1 MSELKTN
8 VLYYG
13 DNLDIL
19 RHHIPDESVDLI
31 YLDPPFNSK
40 RSYNVLFKEASGA
53 GSQAQIEAFE
63 DTWHWDGAAPAY
75 EEMMTKGPANVR
87 RILGALVD
95 GLGHNDV
102 TAYLAMMAIRLVEL
116 RRVLKSTGSLYLHC
130 DPTAGPYL
138 RVVMDA
144 IFDPRNF
151 RNEIVW
157 QRTEGHSDAKRFGSI
172 HDLLLCYRGGPG
184 TSFKPIRVPYGEAQL
199 KRYKYKDGG
208 GLYRAENLTGA
219 GTSPKRTV
227 EWRGVHP
234 GVNRHWM
241 WSIEEMERLVAEGRI
256 LFRRDGKPRKD
267 GLKVYLTQAEGKAVG
282 DVWSDI
288 PRIPN
293 TSSERLGYPT
303 QKPLALLER
312 IINASSGSDDIVLDP
327 FCGCGTAV
335 HAAQKLGRR
344 WIGIDITWLAIAL
357 VKRRLEDAFP
367 GIKIEEVGSPTD
379 MVGAKTLAMTK
390 PQQFE
395 YWVINRLDAIPTGG
409 KGPQLDGVKPFIEFG
424 NVIKDAIISVKGTT
438 TVNPEMIR
446 EVLGVLDDQHPIG
459 VLVTL
464 APSTE
469 GMRTVAAGAGFYESA
484 GKKYRKMQLICVED
498 MLKGVSPDL
507 PTPTPA
513 FAQAAKEVTP
523 KGTQPQLEIT
533 AE

>member
-13 DNLDIL
+13 DNLEIL

-63 DTWHWDGAAPAY
+63 DTWHWEGAAAAY

-102 TAYLAMMAIRLVEL
+102 TAYLTMMASRLVDL
-116 RRVLKSTGSLYLHC
+116 RRVLKPTGSIYLHC
-130 DPTAGPYL
+130 DPTASHYL
-138 RVVMDA
+138 KIVMDS
-144 IFDPRNF
+144 IFGPKMFVNEVVWKRSTSPHNDP
-151 RNEIVW
+151 
-157 QRTEGHSDAKRFGSI
+157 KRFGRN
-172 HDLLLCYRGGPG
+172 HDTLLFYSKGSGATWNSQYAPLDDNYVETNFRYVDPHGRRYRLNELTANKPGGD
-184 TSFKPIRVPYGEAQL
+184 VEY
-199 KRYKYKDGG
+199 
-208 GLYRAENLTGA
+208 
-219 GTSPKRTV
+219 
-227 EWRGVHP
+227 EWRGRKPPAGRYWAYSKANMEKFEREDRIVYSRTGFPRVKQYLDESP
-234 GVNRHWM
+234 GTPLQTIWTD
-241 WSIEEMERLVAEGRI
+241 L
-256 LFRRDGKPRKD
+256 PP
-267 GLKVYLTQAEGKAVG
+267 
-282 DVWSDI
+282 I
-288 PRIPN
+288 PPK
-293 TSSERLGYPT
+293 ERLGYPT

-312 IINASSGSDDIVLDP
+312 IITASSNPDDVVLDP

-335 HAAQKLGRR
+335 HAAQKLGRH
-344 WIGIDITWLAIAL
+344 WIGIDVTWLAIAL

-379 MVGAKTLAMTK
+379 MVGAKRMALTK

-446 EVLGVLDDQHPIG
+446 EVLGVLNDQHPIG

-469 GMRTVAAGAGFYESA
+469 GMRTVAAAAGFYESA

-498 MLKGVSPDL
+498 MLKGVSPEL
-507 PTPTPA
+507 PTPTQA